1 MSCFQVAVLA
11 SGSKGNATV
20 MRCESGMVLVDAG
33 ISCRRIT
40 RGMQRL
46 GLRPENLDAVFI
58 THEHID
64 HVQGLETFIKNYPV
78 PVFASAG
85 TWRGIK
91 GTLPRIDL
99 QHCDKHIFEPQ
110 TEITI
115 GRLRVR
121 SFSISHDALE
131 PTGYVFTL
139 RNHSFAYVTDT
150 GYISDPV
157 KRELDGAE
165 ILVLETNHD
174 PIMLRNGRYPPPLK
188 KRILGTRGH
197 LANETAGHL
206 LAALKTLPRQV
217 FLAHLSQENN
227 TPDLA
232 LSTVRGIVQQQYPKE
247 TIQFYVTSQDEV
259 VKNQEW
265 EDYYEQNIF
274 E

>member
-40 RGMQRL
+40 QGMQRL

-64 HVQGLETFIKNYPV
+64 HVKGLETFTKKYPV
-78 PVFASAG
+78 PVYASAG

-91 GTLPRIDL
+91 LTLPRLDL
-99 QHCDKHIFEPQ
+99 QKCNRHILAPQ
-110 TEITI
+110 TEITM
-115 GRLRVR
+115 GGLQVR
-121 SFSISHDALE
+121 SFSISHDALD
-131 PTGYVFTL
+131 PVGYLFRCKGHT
-139 RNHSFAYVTDT
+139 FGYVTDT
-150 GYISDPV
+150 GYISDIM
-157 KRELDGAE
+157 KRELEGAE
-165 ILVLETNHD
+165 VLVIETNHD
-174 PIMLRNGRYPPPLK
+174 PFMLKNGRYPPALQ

-206 LAALKTLPRQV
+206 LAGLRRLPRQV

-227 TPDLA
+227 TPGLA
-232 LSTVRGIVQQQYPKE
+232 EATVRSIVMRQRPGAN
-247 TIQFYVTSQDEV
+247 IQFYVTSQDEV
-259 VKNQEW
+259 VKNKEW
-265 EDYYEQNIF
+265 EDYHEQNIF

>member
-20 MRCESGMVLVDAG
+20 MRCESGMVLIDAG

-40 RGMQRL
+40 AGMQEL
-46 GLRPENLDAVFI
+46 GLRPEDLTAVFI

-64 HVQGLETFIKNYPV
+64 HVKGLETFVKKYPA

-91 GTLPRIDL
+91 QTLPRIDL
-99 QHCDKHIFEPQ
+99 RQCHRHILAPR
-110 TEITI
+110 TEITL
-115 GRLRVR
+115 GGLQVR
-121 SFSISHDALE
+121 SFSVSHDALE
-131 PTGYVFTL
+131 PAGYVFHCKG
-139 RNHSFAYVTDT
+139 RKFAYVTDT
-150 GYISDPV
+150 GYVSDPV

-165 ILVLETNHD
+165 VLVLETNHD
-174 PIMLRNGRYPPPLK
+174 PFMLKNGRYPPPLQ

-206 LAALKTLPRQV
+206 LTALESLPRQV

-227 TPDLA
+227 TPGLA
-232 LSTVRGIVQQQYPKE
+232 ESTVRSIVMRKNPGA

-259 VKNQEW
+259 VKNKEW
-265 EDYYEQNIF
+265 EDYHEQNIF

>member
-40 RGMQRL
+40 QGMQRL

-64 HVQGLETFIKNYPV
+64 HVQGLETFIKKYPV

-91 GTLPRIDL
+91 QTLPRIDL
-99 QHCDKHIFEPQ
+99 QRCDRHVFTPQ
-110 TEITI
+110 TEITLR
-115 GRLRVR
+115 RLRVR
-121 SFSISHDALE
+121 SFSTSHDALE
-131 PTGYVFTL
+131 PTGYVFTCKN
-139 RNHSFAYVTDT
+139 RSCAYVTDT
-150 GYISDPV
+150 GYVSDLV

-165 ILVLETNHD
+165 VLVLETNHD
-174 PIMLRNGRYPPPLK
+174 PIVLRNGRYPPPLQ

-206 LAALKTLPRQV
+206 LATLRTLPRQV

-232 LSTVRGIVQQQYPKE
+232 LSTVRSIVQQQYPKA

-259 VKNQEW
+259 VKNKEW
-265 EDYYEQNIF
+265 EDYHEQNIF